1 MNLSAR
7 VSHKFNAFFSSK
19 PAKWIMHEGAHRQWV
34 TCPYDGASTGRT
46 QGWCQRHRYR
56 GEKVALNTPAA
67 CQHHSRRCR
76 TPGVVI
82 ITRRDQME
90 SGTIVM
96 LSVLFSA
103 IGAGYVLYGRRQR
116 QVVPL
121 LTGLALCVYPYFL
134 AKGFALVVVG
144 LLLTAVPWFL
154 RL

>member
-1 MNLSAR
+1 
-7 VSHKFNAFFSSK
+7 
-19 PAKWIMHEGAHRQWV
+19 
-34 TCPYDGASTGRT
+34 
-46 QGWCQRHRYR
+46 
-56 GEKVALNTPAA
+56 
-67 CQHHSRRCR
+67 
-76 TPGVVI
+76 
-82 ITRRDQME
+82 ME

-134 AKGFALVVVG
+134 ANGFALVVVG